1 VATDYYFKI
10 SEGGMGKLMVGLRRV
25 LPLCAVVLVLPTIA
39 AAQFP
44 IAAPGTEGFEVIVKS
59 TDPVVATYQ
68 GKAALTLF
76 SNDLYLMLD
85 ESGNPGDDGNPANDL
100 FIFNNHTSISRWE

>member
-1 VATDYYFKI
+1 
-10 SEGGMGKLMVGLRRV
+10 MGKLMAGLIRI
-25 LPLCAVVLVLPTIA
+25 LPLCAVVLLPTVV

-44 IAAPGTEGFEVIVKS
+44 IAQPGTEGFELIVQS

-68 GKAALTLF
+68 GNTATF